1 MKEAQSYVLDISLH
15 HFLITTDHA
24 ASLLF
29 FSFFPNLL
37 GSVWVILVTNR
48 SHQCV
53 QRGGYC
59 ELNRRIRAN
68 NDVK

>member
-1 MKEAQSYVLDISLH
+1 
-15 HFLITTDHA
+15 
-24 ASLLF
+24 LLF